1 MREKFLVYDIFGY
14 DYNYVL
20 YYNIIIIGLK
30 MIISYN

>member
-20 YYNIIIIGLK
+20 YYNIIGLK